1 MTKTVDVQ
9 VAENGRILLPA
20 FVREAMG
27 VQGGAKLILTLEGDE
42 VRLTPLHHGI
52 SRARALYRQNVTSG
66 RSTEAFIEDRRLEA
80 ARDAGQTDD
89 NVDGGGS

>member
-1 MTKTVDVQ
+1 MTQTVDVQ

-52 SRARALYRQNVTSG
+52 SRARALYRQSVTLN
-66 RSTEAFIEDRRLEA
+66 RSTDDFLEERRSEA
-80 ARDAGQTDD
+80 ALDAGETDTD
-89 NVDGGGS
+89 VDGDVS

>member
-1 MTKTVDVQ
+1 MQTVDVR

-42 VRLTPLHHGI
+42 VRLSPMHHGI
-52 SRARALYRQNVTSG
+52 SRARELYRQHATAD
-66 RSTEAFIEDRRLEA
+66 RSTEDFLAERKAEA
-80 ARDAGQTDD
+80 ARDAGEPA
-89 NVDGGGS
+89 VGSGDKAA

>member
-1 MTKTVDVQ
+1 MTQTVDVQ

-27 VQGGAKLILTLEGDE
+27 VQGGAKLILTLEADE

-52 SRARALYRQNVTSG
+52 SRARALYRQNVTSD
-66 RSTEAFIEDRRLEA
+66 RSIEAFIEERRLEA
-80 ARDAGQTDD
+80 AREAGQTDSESEGD
-89 NVDGGGS
+89 VS